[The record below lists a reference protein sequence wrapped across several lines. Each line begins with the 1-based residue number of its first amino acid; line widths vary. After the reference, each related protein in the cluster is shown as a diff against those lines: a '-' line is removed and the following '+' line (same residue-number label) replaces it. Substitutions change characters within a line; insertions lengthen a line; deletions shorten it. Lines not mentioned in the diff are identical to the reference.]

1 MATFV
6 NLTPHD
12 VNVVMTDGSIVTF
25 ERSGT
30 IARCSV
36 DTELVDRVNGIELS
50 RATFGAVDNVPDSV
64 PDTWYI
70 VSMLVRNALS
80 YRDDLV
86 SPGELVRNS
95 DGVVIGCK
103 GFTCN

>member
-1 MATFV
+1 MFV

-12 VNVVMTDGSIVTF
+12 IHVVMPDGSVRIF

-36 DTELVDRVNGIELS
+36 DTELVDRVDGIELS
-50 RATFGAVDNVPDSV
+50 RAQFGTVDNVPDIV
-64 PDTWYI
+64 QGTYYI
-70 VSMLVRNALS
+70 VSMLVRQALS
-80 YRDDLV
+80 YRHDIV
-86 SPGELVRNS
+86 SPGELVRDSSGN
-95 DGVVIGCK
+95 VIGCK

>member
-1 MATFV
+1 MFV

-12 VNVVMTDGSIVTF
+12 IHVIMADGSIVTF

-36 DTELVDRVNGIELS
+36 DTELVDRIEGIELS
-50 RATFGAVDNVPDSV
+50 RATFGTVTDMPDIV
-64 PDTWYI
+64 QGTYYI

-80 YRDDLV
+80 YRHDLV
-86 SPGELVRNS
+86 SPGELVRDEKGN
-95 DGVVIGCK
+95 VIGCK

>member
-1 MATFV
+1 METFV

-12 VNVVMTDGSIVTF
+12 INVVMQDGTVRTF

-36 DTELVDRVNGIELS
+36 DTELVDRVDGIELS
-50 RATFGAVDNVPDSV
+50 RATFGAVDNVPDIV
-64 PDTWYI
+64 QGTYYI
-70 VSMLVRNALS
+70 VSMLVRSALS
-80 YRDDLV
+80 YRHDIV
-86 SPGELVRNS
+86 SPGELVR
-95 DGVVIGCK
+95 DEKGIVVGCK